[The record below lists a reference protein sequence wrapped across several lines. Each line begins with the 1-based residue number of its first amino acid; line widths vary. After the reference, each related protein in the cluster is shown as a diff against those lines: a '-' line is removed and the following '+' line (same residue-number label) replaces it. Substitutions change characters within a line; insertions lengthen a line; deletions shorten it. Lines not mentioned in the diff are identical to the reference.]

1 MQNCEGD
8 FIGYG
13 NSGQMHLGE
22 GLPHFRKVKFV
33 GNYPFA
39 KVILQDV
46 DIPVDVT
53 LEAFNPFIPLNAK
66 IQGYLLQFYFIILKI
81 RAIKTIEGT
90 IYGNLRNITG
100 DPEKKVKSIR

>member
-1 MQNCEGD
+1 
-8 FIGYG
+8 
-13 NSGQMHLGE
+13 MHLGE
-22 GLPHFRKVKFV
+22 GLPHFRKAKFV

-66 IQGYLLQFYFIILKI
+66 DSGIPAAILLYHFKNTSN
-81 RAIKTIEGT
+81 KTIEGT
-90 IYGNLRNITG
+90 IYGNLRNIIG